1 VQAFPCAGMPLFRMV
16 NRRRVQLIPH
26 AARCLVDRNHYGH
39 NMAVPTYRSLDP
51 DAVEYGR
58 VDQVSP
64 LIRRVI
70 AKNPSKFTYLGTGTY
85 VIGHGDVVV
94 VDPGPRLDSHRDAL
108 AAALATERVRAILIT
123 HCHADHSP
131 LAAWL
136 SEQTGA
142 PTIAYG
148 PHPRPSEEE
157 LNDPDPDSSLS
168 SASETD
174 TGTVET
180 EPAPVEVEVE
190 VEETTDYDFV
200 PTIAVADGDVAFEG
214 FGLTIRAVYTP
225 GHTSNHTCFA
235 FEEESALF
243 TGDHVMG
250 WSTTVVSAPDG
261 DMAAYIES
269 LRKVAARADAMLW
282 PTHGPPREDGV
293 EYVQALI
300 AHRLQREAQ
309 IMEMLAA
316 GHHRIADIV
325 EVLYADV
332 RKELHKPARRS
343 VQSHLIKLV
352 NEGAVAVADGGRALL
367 ASQYHRV

>member
-1 VQAFPCAGMPLFRMV
+1 M
-16 NRRRVQLIPH
+16 IPVPV
-26 AARCLVDRNHYGH
+26 RCSPQTEAYYGQV
-39 NMAVPTYRSLDP
+39 MASPTYRSLDP

-64 LIRRVI
+64 MIRRVI

-108 AAALATERVRAILIT
+108 AAALATERVRAILVT

-131 LAAWL
+131 LAGWL
-136 SEQTGA
+136 SEHTGA
-142 PTIAYG
+142 PTIAFG
-148 PHPRPSEEE
+148 PHPRPTEED
-157 LNDPDPDSSLS
+157 LDDRDPDTGSDSATAKDESKTADS
-168 SASETD
+168 DST
-174 TGTVET
+174 
-180 EPAPVEVEVE
+180 VE
-190 VEETTDYDFV
+190 VEESTDYDFT
-200 PTIAVADGDVAFEG
+200 PTIAVADGGLAFEG
-214 FGLTIRAVYTP
+214 YGMTIRAVHTP

-235 FEEESALF
+235 LQEESALF
-243 TGDHVMG
+243 CGDHIMG
-250 WSTTVVSAPDG
+250 WSTTVVSSPDG
-261 DMAAYIES
+261 DMGDYIES
-269 LRKVAARADAMLW
+269 LHKVAARADAMLW
-282 PTHGPPREDGV
+282 PTHGPPREDGAQ
-293 EYVQALI
+293 YVAALI

-309 IMEMLAA
+309 ILEMLAA

-352 NEGAVAVADGGRALL
+352 KEGRVGVVGGGRPVLVADYELL
-367 ASQYHRV
+367 

>member
-1 VQAFPCAGMPLFRMV
+1 MIPRMAESGAKG
-16 NRRRVQLIPH
+16 RRYGQIM
-26 AARCLVDRNHYGH
+26 AA
-39 NMAVPTYRSLDP
+39 PTYRTLDP
-51 DAVEYGR
+51 EAVEYGR

-94 VDPGPRLDSHRDAL
+94 VDPGPKLDSHRDAL
-108 AAALATERVRAILIT
+108 SSALATERVRAILIT

-131 LAAWL
+131 LAKWL
-136 SEQTGA
+136 SDQTGA

-148 PHPRPSEEE
+148 PHPRPSAEE
-157 LNDPDPDSSLS
+157 LDDPDPDAGPGSQDD
-168 SASETD
+168 ARDDETAA
-174 TGTVET
+174 V
-180 EPAPVEVEVE
+180 
-190 VEETTDYDFV
+190 VEESTDYDFV
-200 PTIAVADGDVAFEG
+200 PDVTVADGDLAYEG
-214 FGLTIRAVYTP
+214 FGLTIRAVHTP

-235 FEEESALF
+235 LEEESALF

-261 DMAAYIES
+261 DMGAYIQS
-269 LRKVAARADAMLW
+269 LRKVAARADAMMW

-293 EYVQALI
+293 EYVEALI
-300 AHRLQREAQ
+300 AHRLQREEQ
-309 IMEMLAA
+309 IIEMLAS

-325 EVLYADV
+325 EVLYAEV

-352 NEGAVAVADGGRALL
+352 NEGKVAVADGGRPLL
-367 ASQYHRV
+367 ASDYHLL

>member
-1 VQAFPCAGMPLFRMV
+1 MTAGSPWRTG
-16 NRRRVQLIPH
+16 
-26 AARCLVDRNHYGH
+26 AHYGQK
-39 NMAVPTYRSLDP
+39 MAAPTYRTLDP

-64 LIRRVI
+64 MIRRVI

-148 PHPRPSEEE
+148 PHPRPTEQD
-157 LNDPDPDSSLS
+157 LADRDPEAAADSDTPTDQDPVHEK
-168 SASETD
+168 SA
-174 TGTVET
+174 
-180 EPAPVEVEVE
+180 E
-190 VEETTDYDFV
+190 VEESTDYDFTPQIV
-200 PTIAVADGDVAFEG
+200 VADGDLAFEG
-214 FGLTIRAVYTP
+214 FGMTIRAIHTP

-235 FEEESALF
+235 LEEESALF
-243 TGDHVMG
+243 SGDHIMG
-250 WSTTVVSAPDG
+250 WSTTVVSSPDG
-261 DMAAYIES
+261 DMGDYIES
-269 LRKVAARADAMLW
+269 LRKVAARADSVLW
-282 PTHGPPREDGV
+282 PTHGPPREDGA
-293 EYVQALI
+293 EYVEALI
-300 AHRLQREAQ
+300 AHRLLREAQ
-309 IMEMLAA
+309 IVEMLAT

-325 EVLYADV
+325 AILYAEV
-332 RKELHKPARRS
+332 RPELHKPARRS

-352 NEGAVAVADGGRALL
+352 NEGRVAVADGGRPLL
-367 ASQYHRV
+367 TAEYHLVSAR

>member
-1 VQAFPCAGMPLFRMV
+1 
-16 NRRRVQLIPH
+16 
-26 AARCLVDRNHYGH
+26 
-39 NMAVPTYRSLDP
+39 MASPTYRTLDP

-64 LIRRVI
+64 MIRRVI

-94 VDPGPRLDSHRDAL
+94 VDPGPRLESHRDAL

-131 LAAWL
+131 LASWL

-148 PHPRPSEEE
+148 PHPRPSEED
-157 LNDPDPDSSLS
+157 LADRDPDNETATETATDT
-168 SASETD
+168 ASETA
-174 TGTVET
+174 GTT
-180 EPAPVEVEVE
+180 E
-190 VEETTDYDFV
+190 VEESTDYEFT
-200 PTIAVADGDVAFEG
+200 PKISVADGDLAFEG
-214 FGLTIRAVYTP
+214 YGMTIRAVHTP

-235 FEEESALF
+235 LEEESALF
-243 TGDHVMG
+243 SGDHIMG
-250 WSTTVVSAPDG
+250 WSTTVVSSPDG
-261 DMAAYIES
+261 DMADYITS
-269 LRKVAARADAMLW
+269 LQKVAARADAMLW
-282 PTHGPPREDGV
+282 PTHGPPREDGAQ
-293 EYVQALI
+293 YVRALI
-300 AHRLQREAQ
+300 EHRLQREAQ
-309 IMEMLAA
+309 ILEMLAA

-325 EVLYADV
+325 EILYADV

-352 NEGAVAVADGGRALL
+352 KEGRVAVADGGRPVLVAEYQLI
-367 ASQYHRV
+367 

>member
-1 VQAFPCAGMPLFRMV
+1 MRNRNRAVVIPAAAGSRLGCSR
-16 NRRRVQLIPH
+16 
-26 AARCLVDRNHYGH
+26 YGH
-39 NMAVPTYRSLDP
+39 DMAAPSYRSLDP

-131 LAAWL
+131 LAKWL

-142 PTIAYG
+142 PTIAFG
-148 PHPRPSEEE
+148 PHPRPTEED
-157 LNDPDPDSSLS
+157 LNDPDPDPTPQDKKE
-168 SASETD
+168 SES
-174 TGTVET
+174 G
-180 EPAPVEVEVE
+180 AVE
-190 VEETTDYDFV
+190 VEESTDFDFV
-200 PTIAVADGDVAFEG
+200 PTIAVADGDIAYEG
-214 FGLTIRAVYTP
+214 FGLTIRAVHTP

-235 FEEESALF
+235 LEEESALF

-269 LRKVAARADAMLW
+269 LRKVAARADNMMW

-293 EYVQALI
+293 EYVEALI

-309 IMEMLAA
+309 ILEMLAA

-325 EVLYADV
+325 EVLYAEV

-352 NEGAVAVADGGRALL
+352 NDGKVAVASGGRPLL
-367 ASQYHRV
+367 ASDYHLV

>member
-1 VQAFPCAGMPLFRMV
+1 VTNHLTAG
-16 NRRRVQLIPH
+16 LIPRSAGEEATNSNYGRTM
-26 AARCLVDRNHYGH
+26 AA
-39 NMAVPTYRSLDP
+39 PTYRSLDP

-64 LIRRVI
+64 MIRRVI

-108 AAALATERVRAILIT
+108 AHALATERVRAILIT

-131 LAAWL
+131 LAGWL

-142 PTIAYG
+142 PTIAFG
-148 PHPRPSEEE
+148 PHPRPTEEE
-157 LNDPDPDSSLS
+157 LDDPDPEGS
-168 SASETD
+168 
-174 TGTVET
+174 VKT
-180 EPAPVEVEVE
+180 EPAESESE
-190 VEETTDYDFV
+190 SETGEAAVEESTDYDFT
-200 PTIAVADGDVAFEG
+200 PTIAVADGDLAYEG
-214 FGLTIRAVYTP
+214 HGLKIRAVHTP

-235 FEEESALF
+235 LEEESALF

-269 LRKVAARADAMLW
+269 LRKVAARADQMMW

-293 EYVQALI
+293 EYVEALI

-309 IMEMLAA
+309 ILDMLAA

-325 EVLYADV
+325 EVLYAEV

-352 NEGAVAVADGGRALL
+352 NEGKVAVAGGGRPLL
-367 ASQYHRV
+367 VSEYHRV